1 MKRKLIQ
8 LAAKTMVVSLPKRW
22 VDKYNLKKS
31 QEVEL
36 REEGAS
42 IRVFAN
48 NPVTVSSKSFDVSNF
63 ARKMIKVS
71 IVSLYRSGYSEIKL
85 TFSNRTTKDLKKNKV
100 VEVMDVIRDTV
111 DSLIG
116 VEIIKQGPRFCVIK
130 EITSPDSNEFDN
142 LLRRIFLLMLDF
154 SNDVAVFVKTFDLN
168 DINNKF
174 VTINK
179 FINYCLRIL
188 NKYGYKD
195 YKKTSLLF
203 SFLYTLNEVLD
214 TYFYIVIEA
223 NTLKKKFS
231 KETLSLFADT
241 NTLFRYTYELFYK
254 FNSLKVN
261 EAYKLRRKIFA
272 KMNELKLKAPKQDI
286 ILMSRLAV
294 VVFFT
299 LKLLNLKIAME
310 V

>member
-8 LAAKTMVVSLPKRW
+8 LAAKTTVVSLPKKW
-22 VDKYNLKKS
+22 VDKYNLKKG

-36 REEGAS
+36 KEEGAS
-42 IRVFAN
+42 IRIFAN
-48 NPVTVSSKSFDVSNF
+48 NPVTVSSKTFDISNF

-71 IVSLYRSGYSEIKL
+71 IVSLYKSGYSEIKL
-85 TFSNRTTKDLKKNKV
+85 TFSNKFTKDLKKDKTV
-100 VEVMDVIRDTV
+100 GVMEIIRDAV

-116 VEIIKQGPRFCVIK
+116 VEIIKQGPGFCVIK

-142 LLRRIFLLMLDF
+142 LLRRIFLLMMDF
-154 SNDVAVFVKTFDLN
+154 SKDASSFVKTFDLN

-174 VTINK
+174 TTINK

-203 SFLYTLNEVLD
+203 SFLYTLNEILD
-214 TYFYIVIEA
+214 TYFYIVTEA
-223 NTLKKKFS
+223 GSLKKKIG
-231 KETLSLFADT
+231 KEALSLFKDT
-241 NTLFRYTYELFYK
+241 NILFRYTYELFYK
-254 FNSLKVN
+254 FESSKVD
-261 EAYKLRRKIFA
+261 EAYKLRRRIYA
-272 KMNELKLKAPKQDI
+272 KMNELKSKSSKQDI
-286 ILMSRLAV
+286 VLMSRLAV